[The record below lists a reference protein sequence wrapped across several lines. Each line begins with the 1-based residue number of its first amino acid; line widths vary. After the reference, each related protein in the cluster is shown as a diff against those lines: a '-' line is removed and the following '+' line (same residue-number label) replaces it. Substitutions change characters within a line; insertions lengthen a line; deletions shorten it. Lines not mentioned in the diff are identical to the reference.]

1 MKKNNLS
8 EKKNMFEN
16 KKRFELGK
24 ITSIPIDYGIEY
36 ILSVQNNQPEFIPI
50 ERNKMKFNQLK
61 GVALVDYKVLS
72 NRLIKGTKTLDILGN
87 LDLDVLYDIELPKT
101 FSNLFMDK
109 IDKLKIGINQPFS
122 LVKIEND
129 NGTYDLEIKK
139 KS

>member
-1 MKKNNLS
+1 
-8 EKKNMFEN
+8 MFEN

-36 ILSVQNNQPEFIPI
+36 ILSVQNKQPEFIPI

-61 GVALVDYKVLS
+61 GVVLVDYKVLS

-87 LDLDVLYDIELPKT
+87 LVLDVLYDIELPKT

>member
-1 MKKNNLS
+1 
-8 EKKNMFEN
+8 MFEN

-36 ILSVQNNQPEFIPI
+36 ILSVQNKQPEFIPI

-61 GVALVDYKVLS
+61 GVVLVDYKVLS

>member
-1 MKKNNLS
+1 
-8 EKKNMFEN
+8 MFIN